1 MTKVANAAV
10 LNSEQ
15 SDRGKRKYTY
25 YTDGQRTKIAKYAGI
40 WLPSGTSR
48 MNFRPLVRA
57 QRGSLRS
64 NILPQGNSTEGMG
77 VDCGGGASATLSS
90 HLFNSFTSNCFYHIC
105 LTAQSF
111 PELRYESR

>member
-1 MTKVANAAV
+1 MTKVANPAV

-15 SDRGKRKYTY
+15 SDRGKGIKRK

-48 MNFRPLVRA
+48 MDFRPLVRA

-64 NILPQGNSTEGMG
+64 NILPQGKGSTEGVG
-77 VDCGGGASATLSS
+77 VDCGGGASAMLSS
-90 HLFNSFTSNCFYHIC
+90 HLFNSMYSRIC